1 MSKLT
6 MRRLFSLFSVA
17 IIALFAVGCDTPSND
32 EGAGSGITF
41 KFQNAKV
48 TATSIEL
55 QVVPSDATIN
65 YVAVLVESA
74 EIAEKSD
81 AQLIEE
87 LLGADD
93 LKLKKGPQYLIGKN
107 LKSATEYTA
116 VAFAVSESQKATRFA
131 IATEEASEPIT
142 SSQFDV
148 DIEVKDITATSAVAT
163 AKPNSSAN
171 RYYFRVI
178 TKMELDAFGI
188 YNDDYQIFE
197 YIIENPSSG
206 DYITQ
211 GETTLNCRL
220 NAEMEYLA
228 VAFNFENWEAV
239 HKQEEQIKLFRYAF
253 STPEAPEVDP
263 NSLFSYSNLTV
274 SHTGFSLDVTP
285 VHGEESFWGYYIWTK
300 ASYDETLANESKA
313 NIVMRS
319 YFGLNNIGVEQ
330 GYDFGTFIKE
340 YLGQTGSSTVVN
352 YLPLNNNTEY
362 VLVLFYMDPEV
373 SDPTTVYDYN
383 YVAVPFKTKE
393 PSADNVASLEVSE
406 PVVVKNGFKYDIQ
419 FLVKTDDNAVDM
431 KVGAQLWNNY
441 DFAKYWDPNDWSQIQ
456 AFFMFRTSVEPTT
469 LAAAKTAEGATVS
482 FPGVDAD
489 DYVFFFEVLNE
500 ENTATQ
506 YAVRVTP
513 DMFANAK

>member
-1 MSKLT
+1 
-6 MRRLFSLFSVA
+6 MRKLFSILSVA
-17 IIALFAVGCDTPSND
+17 LVALFAVGCDKQNEEQSNATNAAF
-32 EGAGSGITF
+32 E
-41 KFQNAKV
+41 FQNAKV
-48 TATSIEL
+48 TTTTAEV
-55 QVVPSDATIN
+55 QVVPADATALYFATIVEALEIAELN
-65 YVAVLVESA
+65 DTEIIAKFTDAQDISFTKGKKTLSATELTPDTEYVAVAFGIADTTIARHTLKTLPVQDPVSGDEFEVE
-74 EIAEKSD
+74 I
-81 AQLIEE
+81 
-87 LLGADD
+87 
-93 LKLKKGPQYLIGKN
+93 N
-107 LKSATEYTA
+107 
-116 VAFAVSESQKATRFA
+116 VS
-131 IATEEASEPIT
+131 
-142 SSQFDV
+142 
-148 DIEVKDITATSAVAT
+148 DITATSAVAT
-163 AKPNSSAN
+163 AKPNSTAN

-197 YIIENPSSG
+197 YIIENPNSG

-211 GETTLNCRL
+211 GETTINCRL
-220 NAEMEYLA
+220 NAEMDYLA

-239 HKQEEQIKLFRYAF
+239 HNQEEEIKLFRHAF

-263 NSLFSYSNLTV
+263 NSLFTYSNLAVT
-274 SHTGFSLDVTP
+274 HTGFSVDVTP
-285 VHGEESFWGYYIWTK
+285 AQGEESFWGYYVWTK
-300 ASYDETLANESKA
+300 KSYDETLASESKA

-330 GYDFGTFIKE
+330 GYDFGTFIQE

-352 YLPLNNNTEY
+352 YLPLQNNTEY

-383 YVAVPFKTKE
+383 YVAIDFKTSE
-393 PSADNVASLEVSE
+393 PTADAAASLEVSE
-406 PVVVKNGFKYDIQ
+406 PVIVKNGFKYDIQ
-419 FLVKTDDNAVDM
+419 FLVKTDANAIDM

-441 DFAKYWDPNDWSQIQ
+441 DFAKYWDPSDWSQIQ

-469 LAAAKTAEGATVS
+469 LEAAKTAEGATVS
-482 FPGVDAD
+482 FPGVDKE

-513 DMFANAK
+513 DMFDAAQ